1 LKGQRERGGL
11 RVRKEKSRGFGK
23 TEQREREGVMGKV
36 PFFFLSI
43 QTE

>member
-1 LKGQRERGGL
+1 
-11 RVRKEKSRGFGK
+11 VRKEKSRGFDK

-36 PFFFLSI
+36 PFFLPI